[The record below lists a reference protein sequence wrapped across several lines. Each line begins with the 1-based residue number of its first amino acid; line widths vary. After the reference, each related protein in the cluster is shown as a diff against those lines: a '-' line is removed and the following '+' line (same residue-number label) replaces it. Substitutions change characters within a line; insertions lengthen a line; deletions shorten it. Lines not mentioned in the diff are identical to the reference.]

1 MIVRYLLAALAAGL
15 LAGILMTP
23 VQMRQVVPILLHA
36 EQFEGAAPHDHAAGA
51 AAHAHVE
58 AVGPVSE
65 EKPLLLGRFWNTV
78 FANLVT
84 GAGFALLMTGVSLVT
99 GVSIRFS
106 TGLAW
111 GAAGWLAVQFL
122 PGIGLP
128 PELPGFPYV
137 DLQARQYWWIAA
149 VAASIVGLALCSC
162 AGKTSRAPP
171 ALRCCLRRIFTAR
184 RSRRILHPMS
194 RRILPLNMSWRRF
207 QRHCSSGWRLALS
220 LASSWTAA
228 GKPRER
234 AAQNILVIGGAR
246 SGKSAFAEELAAKS
260 GLAKIYVAT
269 GQAFDREMSDRI
281 DIHKAR
287 RGPEWENVEDPFDLT
302 GVLKDAAGGRK
313 GGAGGLPDTLGHQF
327 DA

>member
-51 AAHAHVE
+51 AAHAHDE
-58 AVGPVSE
+58 AAEPVSE

-84 GAGFALLMTGVSLVT
+84 GAGFALLMAGVSLVT

-149 VAASIVGLALCSC
+149 VAASVGGMALLFLRKENLARAAGIVLLIAPHLYGAPQPADIASNVPASLA
-162 AGKTSRAPP
+162 AEYVMA
-171 ALRCCLRRIFTAR
+171 
-184 RSRRILHPMS
+184 
-194 RRILPLNMSWRRF
+194 
-207 QRHCSSGWRLALS
+207 ALS
-220 LASSWTAA
+220 TTLFFWLTL
-228 GKPRER
+228 G
-234 AAQNILVIGGAR
+234 LLLGFFMGR
-246 SGKSAFAEELAAKS
+246 SGKIA
-260 GLAKIYVAT
+260 
-269 GQAFDREMSDRI
+269 
-281 DIHKAR
+281 
-287 RGPEWENVEDPFDLT
+287 
-302 GVLKDAAGGRK
+302 
-313 GGAGGLPDTLGHQF
+313 
-327 DA
+327 